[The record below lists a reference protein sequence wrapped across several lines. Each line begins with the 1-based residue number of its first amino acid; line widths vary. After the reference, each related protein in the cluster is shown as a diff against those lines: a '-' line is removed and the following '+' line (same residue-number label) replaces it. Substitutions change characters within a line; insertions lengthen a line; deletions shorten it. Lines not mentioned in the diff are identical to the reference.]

1 MTGGTRGIPT
11 SETSKNPSVDCSE
24 PGYAALSD
32 DGRRNAL
39 NGHLKRW
46 LPSGAG
52 APGCPFFGP
61 GVLALVG
68 KKRRKRMDEPEELDG
83 FGAVH
88 RIFSEKVY
96 VKAPDTLNHH

>member
-1 MTGGTRGIPT
+1 MGLPQQLDICFFPGQSHENQDDVNGMTGGTPGIPT

-52 APGCPFFGP
+52 APGCPS
-61 GVLALVG
+61 VALESWPWWG
-68 KKRRKRMDEPEELDG
+68 KKEEKDG
-83 FGAVH
+83 
-88 RIFSEKVY
+88 
-96 VKAPDTLNHH
+96 